1 MRQNPVPSPTV
12 TDPTPSRDLTRRV
25 LVTGAGTRTEAYG
38 GVDWVLLG
46 GTSLIWGASFLF
58 IAEGLES
65 IAPGTIAWARLVLGV
80 GALGLLPAARR
91 PIPHGDW
98 PRIAAVALAG
108 VGMPAL
114 LFALAEQWVSS
125 AVAGMLVSATPLATV
140 LIGVG
145 ITRSLPSRPQRWGV
159 LVGLLGVVMLSTPD
173 VTGANAS
180 VLGIVLVLVA
190 VFGYGFANQ
199 LYPPLTQ
206 RHGAL
211 ATMFWAQLAA
221 AAVLTPLGVAGLPRS
236 SFSWVPVLSV
246 VALGVLGTGWARVMH
261 LTLVGRVGAN
271 RGTIAGYLIPVVALV
286 LGVMVRGE
294 AVEPVQLL
302 GVVVAVSGGWL
313 LSRREPG

>member
-1 MRQNPVPSPTV
+1 M
-12 TDPTPSRDLTRRV
+12 TRRF
-25 LVTGAGTRTEAYG
+25 LVTGAGTRPEAYG
-38 GVDWVLLG
+38 TVDWTLLG

-65 IAPGTIAWARLVLGV
+65 IAPGTIAWSRLVLGV
-80 GALGLLPAARR
+80 AALGLLPAARR
-91 PIPHGDW
+91 PIPREDW

-114 LFALAEQWVSS
+114 FFALAEQWVSS

-145 ITRSLPSRPQRWGV
+145 ITRALPTRPQRWGV
-159 LVGLLGVVMLSTPD
+159 LIGLVGVVLLSAPD
-173 VTGANAS
+173 LTGANAS
-180 VLGIVLVLVA
+180 VLGIALVLVA
-190 VFGYGFANQ
+190 VVGYGFANQ

-221 AAVLTPLGVAGLPRS
+221 AAVLTPLGIAGLPRS
-236 SFSWVPVLSV
+236 TFSWIPVLSV

-271 RGTIAGYLIPVVALV
+271 RGTIAGYLIPVVALI
-286 LGVMVRGE
+286 LGVLVRSE
-294 AVEPVQLL
+294 AVAPFQVF
-302 GVVVAVSGGWL
+302 GVAVALSGGWL
-313 LSRREPG
+313 LSRSESS

>member
-1 MRQNPVPSPTV
+1 
-12 TDPTPSRDLTRRV
+12 
-25 LVTGAGTRTEAYG
+25 
-38 GVDWVLLG
+38 
-46 GTSLIWGASFLF
+46 
-58 IAEGLES
+58 
-65 IAPGTIAWARLVLGV
+65 
-80 GALGLLPAARR
+80 
-91 PIPHGDW
+91 
-98 PRIAAVALAG
+98 
-108 VGMPAL
+108 MPAL
-114 LFALAEQWVSS
+114 FFALAEQWVSS

-145 ITRSLPSRPQRWGV
+145 ITRRIPARHQRRGV
-159 LVGLLGVVMLSTPD
+159 LIGLVGVVMVSAPD
-173 VTGANAS
+173 LAGADAS

-211 ATMFWAQLAA
+211 ATMFWAQLTA
-221 AAVLTPLGVAGLPRS
+221 AAVLTPIGVAGLPRS

-286 LGVMVRGE
+286 LGVALRGE
-294 AVEPVQLL
+294 TVATMQLL
-302 GVVVAVSGGWL
+302 GVMVAVSGGWL
-313 LSRREPG
+313 LSRREAV

>member
-1 MRQNPVPSPTV
+1 M
-12 TDPTPSRDLTRRV
+12 TDPSPSRDLTRRV
-25 LVTGAGTRTEAYG
+25 LVTGAGTRAEAYG
-38 GVDWVLLG
+38 AVDWGLLA

-80 GALGLLPAARR
+80 AALGLLPAARR
-91 PIPHGDW
+91 PIPRGDW

-145 ITRSLPSRPQRWGV
+145 IDRALPSRPQRWGV
-159 LVGLLGVVMLSTPD
+159 LFGLLGVVMLSIPD
-173 VTGANAS
+173 VTGAGAS
-180 VLGIVLVLVA
+180 VLGIALVLVA

-211 ATMFWAQLAA
+211 ATMFWAQVAA
-221 AAVLTPLGVAGLPRS
+221 AAVLTPLGVAGLTRS
-236 SFSWVPVLSV
+236 SFSWVPVLSI

-271 RGTIAGYLIPVVALV
+271 RGTIAGYLIPVVALG

-294 AVEPVQLL
+294 SVEPVQLL
-302 GVVVAVSGGWL
+302 GVAVAVSGGWL
-313 LSRREPG
+313 LSRRERG

>member
-1 MRQNPVPSPTV
+1 
-12 TDPTPSRDLTRRV
+12 V
-25 LVTGAGTRTEAYG
+25 LVTGAGTRAEAYG
-38 GVDWVLLG
+38 AVDWGLLA

-80 GALGLLPAARR
+80 AALGLLPAARR
-91 PIPHGDW
+91 PIPRGDW

-114 LFALAEQWVSS
+114 FFALAEQWVSS

-145 ITRSLPSRPQRWGV
+145 IDRVLPSRPQRWGV
-159 LVGLLGVVMLSTPD
+159 LLGLLGVVMLSIPD
-173 VTGANAS
+173 VTGAGAS

-211 ATMFWAQLAA
+211 ATMFWAQVAA
-221 AAVLTPLGVAGLPRS
+221 AAVLTPLGVAGLTRS

-271 RGTIAGYLIPVVALV
+271 RGTIAGYLIPVVALA

-294 AVEPVQLL
+294 SVEPVQLL
-302 GVVVAVSGGWL
+302 GVAVAVSGGWL